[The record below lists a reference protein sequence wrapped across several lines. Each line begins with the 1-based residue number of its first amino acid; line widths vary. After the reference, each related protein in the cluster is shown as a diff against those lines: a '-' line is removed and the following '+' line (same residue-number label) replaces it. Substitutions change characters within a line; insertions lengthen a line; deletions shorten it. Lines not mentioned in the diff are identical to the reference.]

1 MSSTPAVQVP
11 ALLERIGRAI
21 NDHDVDALTAVF
33 ADDVDSRQPA
43 HPERHFQGA
52 AQVRQNWAAIFAAVP
67 DLSSW
72 LERSITDGETVW
84 AEWDW
89 SGTRRDGQPHRMRG
103 VTILGE
109 RSGRAEWVRL
119 YMEPVVQADG
129 GIDRAIEELTA
140 TTRGPR

>member
-1 MSSTPAVQVP
+1 MSSTDPVQVP

-21 NDHDVDALTAVF
+21 NAHDVDALTAAF

-43 HPERHFQGA
+43 HPERRFVGA
-52 AQVRQNWAAIFAAVP
+52 EQIRQNWVAIFAAVP
-67 DLSSW
+67 DLRSW

-89 SGTRRDGQPHRMRG
+89 SGTRHDGQPHRMRG

-109 RSGRAEWVRL
+109 RNGRAEWVRL
-119 YMEPVVQADG
+119 YMEPVMPADG
-129 GIDRAIEELTA
+129 DIDRAIDELTA
-140 TTRGPR
+140 TTRGTR

>member
-43 HPERHFQGA
+43 HPERHFQGV
-52 AQVRQNWAAIFAAVP
+52 AQIRQNWAAIFAAVP
-67 DLSSW
+67 DLSSR
-72 LERSITDGETVW
+72 LERCITDGETVW

-129 GIDRAIEELTA
+129 GIDQAIEDLTA
-140 TTRGPR
+140 TTRDPR

>member
-21 NDHDVDALTAVF
+21 NDHDVDALTAAF

-43 HPERHFQGA
+43 HPERQFVGA
-52 AQVRQNWAAIFAAVP
+52 GQIRQNWAAIFAAVP
-67 DLSSW
+67 DLSSR
-72 LERSITDGETVW
+72 LERSITDGVTVW

-109 RSGRAEWVRL
+109 RNGRAEWVRL

-140 TTRGPR
+140 PTGGTR

>member
-21 NDHDVDALTAVF
+21 NDHDVDALTAAF

-43 HPERHFQGA
+43 HPERQFVGA
-52 AQVRQNWAAIFAAVP
+52 EQIGQNWVAIFAAVP
-67 DLSSW
+67 DLSSR
-72 LERSITDGETVW
+72 LERSITDGVTIW

-89 SGTRRDGQPHRMRG
+89 SGTRRDGQVHRMRG

-109 RSGRAEWVRL
+109 RNGRAAWVRL

-129 GIDRAIEELTA
+129 GIDRAIQELTA
-140 TTRGPR
+140 TTGGPR

>member
-21 NDHDVDALTAVF
+21 NDHDVDALTAAF

-43 HPERHFQGA
+43 HPERQFVGA
-52 AQVRQNWAAIFAAVP
+52 EQIGQNWAAIFAAVP
-67 DLSSW
+67 DLSSR
-72 LERSITDGETVW
+72 LERSITDGVTIW

-89 SGTRRDGQPHRMRG
+89 SGTRRDGQVHRMRG
-103 VTILGE
+103 VTILGM
-109 RSGRAEWVRL
+109 RNGRAEWVRL

-129 GIDRAIEELTA
+129 GIDRAIEQLTA
-140 TTRGPR
+140 TTEGLR